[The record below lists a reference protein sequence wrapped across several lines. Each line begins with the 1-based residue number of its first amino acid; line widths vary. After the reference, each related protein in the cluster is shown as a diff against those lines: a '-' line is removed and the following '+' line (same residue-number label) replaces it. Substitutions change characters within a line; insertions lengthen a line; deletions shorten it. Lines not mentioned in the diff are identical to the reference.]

1 MLFDTHAHYDDPR
14 FDEDRDALLAS
25 LPAGGVT
32 VVVNAGS
39 SEASSALALEIAD
52 RYPFV
57 YATVGVHPHDAKE
70 MDEGSVAR
78 LEDMLRHPKAV
89 AVGEIG
95 LDYHYDNSPRDVQKQ
110 RFYDQLA
117 LAQSVKKPVVI
128 HERDATADTLDIVR
142 AFPDVTG
149 VFHCFSGSWE
159 TAKWLLARGWHL
171 SFGGVITFKNARRA
185 CEVVARM
192 PIDRLLLETDC
203 PYLTPEPFRGRRNSS
218 LYLYR
223 VAERAAE
230 LMGLSY
236 EQIAEKTMEN
246 GKRLFG
252 IA

>member
-1 MLFDTHAHYDDPR
+1 MLFDTHAHYDDRR
-14 FDEDRDALLAS
+14 FSDDLDELLAS
-25 LPAGGVT
+25 LPQNGVEL
-32 VVVNAGS
+32 VVNAGA
-39 SEASSALALEIAD
+39 SEASSKQSLELAG
-52 RYPFV
+52 RFPFV
-57 YATVGVHPHDAKE
+57 YATVGVHPHDAE
-70 MDEGSVAR
+70 DMDDGSIAR
-78 LEDMLRHPKAV
+78 LEAMLRHPKAV

-95 LDYHYDNSPRDVQKQ
+95 LDYYYDNSPRDIQKQ
-110 RFYDQLA
+110 RFYDQLS
-117 LAQSVKKPVVI
+117 LAQSLKKPVVI
-128 HERDATADTLDIVR
+128 HERDATADALDIVR

-149 VFHCFSGSWE
+149 VFHCYSGSWE

-203 PYLTPEPFRGRRNSS
+203 PYLTPEPYRGRRNSS

-223 VAERAAE
+223 VAERVSE
-230 LMGLSY
+230 LKGLSF

-252 IA
+252 IK